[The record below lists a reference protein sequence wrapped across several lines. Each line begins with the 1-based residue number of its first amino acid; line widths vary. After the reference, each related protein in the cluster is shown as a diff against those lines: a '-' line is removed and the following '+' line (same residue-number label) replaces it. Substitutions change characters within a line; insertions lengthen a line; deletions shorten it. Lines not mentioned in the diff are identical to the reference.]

1 MKKPG
6 QVKNLQKGENFFTS
20 SSTIAI
26 NASITLAPESITEYI
41 LFHPEHSI
49 VICRQCKYAVAP
61 GDRIKKHFQ
70 SLHQAISLQT
80 RKEIIAYCETLQ
92 LLPPDEVIT
101 PGFDNGPIEGLEL
114 ISDGQRC
121 IYSDCIGYLSTSII
135 TMKIHCRTH
144 GWKKNDPIM
153 WKNCAV
159 QTFFQGVYR
168 KFFEVDVERQQRF
181 SLDILLNDILEEANR
196 RDEEHSLTLNHV
208 TESHLVTKS
217 PWDLRTDWEKR
228 FKGKDMK
235 VLNELTKKH
244 EENEGEIFRVWQSGL
259 RVVQKCWK
267 GVDDISDR
275 GWNLILFWLNSS
287 NPEKAASTPFRL
299 TTQDK
304 TVDRYIHTFEKF
316 NS

>member
-1 MKKPG
+1 MHPSP
-6 QVKNLQKGENFFTS
+6 LT
-20 SSTIAI
+20 
-26 NASITLAPESITEYI
+26 PESITEYI
-41 LFHPEHSI
+41 LFNSEYSVI
-49 VICRQCKYAVAP
+49 ICRQCKCALVP
-61 GDRIKKHFQ
+61 GEGIKRHFQ
-70 SLHQAISLQT
+70 NLHQAISLQI
-80 RKEIIAYCETLQ
+80 RKQIIAYCDTLT
-92 LLPPDEVIT
+92 LLPPADVIT
-101 PGFDNGPIEGLEL
+101 PEIDDGPIEGLEL
-114 ISDGQRC
+114 ISDGQKC
-121 IYSDCIGYLSTSII
+121 IYSDCIGYFSASIV
-135 TMKIHCRTH
+135 TMQIHCRTH

-159 QTFFQGVYR
+159 QTFFQGVHR

-181 SLDILLNDILEEANR
+181 GLDILLNDILEEANR

-208 TESHLVTKS
+208 MESHLVTKS

-235 VLNELTKKH
+235 VLNELTKKP
-244 EENEGEIFRVWQSGL
+244 EESEGEIFRVWQSGL

-287 NPEKAASTPFRL
+287 NPEKAESTPFRL

-304 TVDRYIHTFEKF
+304 TVDKYIHTFEKF